1 MASPSAT
8 TGFRRFKLVF
18 QVRANPLPLMARRC
32 GAWAAE
38 VSLIA
43 ASALIP
49 FSIGAYAQLHLSEE
63 PVPLNP
69 VLARTQEAIAKTFAM
84 PAPTKVKP
92 VAPLANLFWTGA
104 LVMPLAVAG
113 WQIYLLGK
121 TGKTLPKRW
130 FGLQAIGPSGAPPGL
145 GRALGREV
153 AARWGLPLGTAYVL
167 WRFSGAVPNL
177 AIFLGL
183 GGLMLLADAAIAWFD
198 PDRRTLHDR
207 LAGTFVLDADEGVPR
222 FKQFDAPRAHRN
234 GRGGSWRE
242 EDEEAAIA
250 AIVLTPESR
259 WPRPTLWYWMRR
271 HPGLTLLI
279 AGLAGMTAVLG
290 AFVGTQVYIQT
301 QVNWRQVH
309 QQERETLLT
318 LAGKFAPDERQGAIL
333 ALGTIDRPDAAL
345 QLLAD
350 LLSIETDAKLMQA
363 IGQALV
369 SSGPKTLPYL
379 QRLNQSLNND
389 IESLRYGGDKE
400 ERQVVA
406 LRQRVSQRAIAKI
419 LTIYNDQIR
428 NVDLSRVNLARNTAS
443 PAKFTLVL
451 DYLDLSG
458 IQLRGSILT
467 NASLREV
474 RLSDPGEDG
483 LFGTFDDA
491 IADLSGADLKESNL
505 SSAFLSHAV
514 MNRVNLIRATLTKAN
529 LSGVRASSANL
540 SSTQL
545 MQADLHQ
552 AVLNN
557 SSLTGADLQQAN
569 LASANLQSARL
580 GQVKA
585 SGASFQSANLTKSEW
600 QKADLSGANLSG
612 SNLQNADLSSSR
624 LVGANLSN
632 ANLQHVNFRN
642 ADLSSADLRGSKLA
656 GADFQ
661 GAIFVATKPTKP
673 NQFIQT
679 VPTNIISI
687 GIQGVDFT
695 LAKNLNVKQITYI
708 CEQGGLHPKCMPPE
722 R

>member
-8 TGFRRFKLVF
+8 TGFRPLKLVF
-18 QVRANPLPLMARRC
+18 QRPNTLQIMARRC

-49 FSIGAYAQLHLSEE
+49 FSIGAYAQLHLLKE

-69 VLARTQEAIAKTFAM
+69 LLARTQETLGKTFAT
-84 PAPTKVKP
+84 PTQSIK

-104 LVMPLAVAG
+104 LIMPIAVAG

-130 FGLQAIGPSGAPPGL
+130 FGLQVITASGAYPGWQ
-145 GRALGREV
+145 RALKREV
-153 AARWGLPLGTAYVL
+153 VGRWGLPLSTAYAL
-167 WRFSGAVPNL
+167 WRCSGSAPNL

-183 GGLMLLADAAIAWFD
+183 GGVMLLAETAIACFD
-198 PDRRTLHDR
+198 PHRRALHDR

-222 FKQFDAPRAHRN
+222 FKQFDAPKAEGN
-234 GRGGSWRE
+234 GKADIWQKTD
-242 EDEEAAIA
+242 EDEAIA
-250 AIVLTPESR
+250 ALVLTPESR
-259 WPRPTLWYWMRR
+259 WPRPALWYWMRR

-279 AGLAGMTAVLG
+279 TGLAAMTAVL
-290 AFVGTQVYIQT
+290 ATFVGTQVYIQT
-301 QVNWRQVH
+301 QINWRQV
-309 QQERETLLT
+309 QQQNREALLT
-318 LAGKFAPDERQGAIL
+318 LANQFTVNKQLGAIL
-333 ALGTIDRPDAAL
+333 ALGNLAHPDAAL

-350 LLSIETDAKLMQA
+350 LLSLETDAQLMQA
-363 IGQALV
+363 LGQAMV
-369 SSGPKTLPYL
+369 SNGPKALPYL

-389 IESLRYGGDKE
+389 LESLRYGGDKE
-400 ERQVVA
+400 ERLVVRE
-406 LRQRVSQRAIAKI
+406 RQRVSQRAIAKI
-419 LTIYNDQIR
+419 LTLYNEQIR
-428 NVDLSRVNLARNTAS
+428 NVDLSRVNLAQNRS
-443 PAKFTLVL
+443 GSRQFTLVL

-458 IQLRGSILT
+458 IKFRSSILT

-474 RLSDPGEDG
+474 CFSSPGEDG
-483 LFGTFDDA
+483 FFGTFDDA
-491 IADLSGADLKESNL
+491 IADLSGADLKQSNL
-505 SSAFLSHAV
+505 SGAFLSHV
-514 MNRVNLIRATLTKAN
+514 IMNRANFIGANLTKAN
-529 LSGVRASSANL
+529 LSHVRASGANF

-545 MQADLHQ
+545 MQANLHQ
-552 AVLNN
+552 AILNN
-557 SSLTGADLQQAN
+557 ASLTGADLQQAN
-569 LASANLQSARL
+569 FSNANLQAARL
-580 GQVKA
+580 AQVKA

-600 QKADLSGANLSG
+600 QKADLSGADFSG

-632 ANLQHVNFRN
+632 ANLEKVNFRN
-642 ADLSSADLRGSKLA
+642 ANLSSADLRGSKLA

-661 GAIFVATKPTKP
+661 GAIFVTIKPTKP

-679 VPTNIISI
+679 FPVNTISI
-687 GIQGVDFT
+687 GLQGVDFT

-708 CEQGGLHPKCMPPE
+708 CEQGGLHPKCLPPE